1 MMIAGASHHRPNMF
15 DVHFQGCGKRAMLF
29 GRRLRP
35 TGRIRSPSALRCRRP
50 FMQSVPAEG
59 TMLVKKPRG
68 RPRDSRVSPVVQM
81 MRQTG
86 NSNFM
91 AATIARAIIDHH
103 QPREEKEKRLR
114 AKLAACEARGG
125 DIWPIIDA
133 LGMLDT
139 VDDPAVGL
147 PREEKRVTHKKAARM
162 AIEFLDD
169 GVAKPVVTV
178 ETDAAGRRMVC
189 SKLPHNARGR
199 KPDPKKFLDSLR
211 RGRA

>member
-1 MMIAGASHHRPNMF
+1 
-15 DVHFQGCGKRAMLF
+15 
-29 GRRLRP
+29 
-35 TGRIRSPSALRCRRP
+35 
-50 FMQSVPAEG
+50 MQSVPAEG
-59 TMLVKKPRG
+59 TMIVKKPRG
-68 RPRDSRVSPVVQM
+68 RPPGSRVGPVVRM

-86 NSNFM
+86 KPNFM
-91 AATIARAIIDHH
+91 AATIARAIIDYY
-103 QPREEKEKRLR
+103 QPRKEKKKRL
-114 AKLAACEARGG
+114 LAELDACKARGG

-147 PREEKRVTHKKAARM
+147 PREEKRVTHKEAARM
-162 AIEFLDD
+162 AIKLLGD

-189 SKLPHNARGR
+189 SKLPPKPRR
-199 KPDPKKFLDSLR
+199 KQPNPAKVLDSLR